1 MRKFEISDTEST
13 LEFSSEG
20 ASDKAPYGDWRYVV
34 DLRGS
39 KINAS
44 VEVYDHLPQE
54 FEGFFSAIA
63 DSWKGW
69 KDERVYRS
77 LESALQIVATHDKT
91 GCAVFR
97 VELRDTGGV
106 SWSAMQEIR
115 VELGKLAELAEEANS
130 FTR

>member
-1 MRKFEISDTEST
+1 MRKFKISDTESS

-20 ASDKAPYGDWRYVV
+20 ASDKAPYGEWRYVV
-34 DLRGS
+34 ELRGPT
-39 KINAS
+39 INAS

-54 FEGFFSAIA
+54 FARFFSEIA

-69 KDERVYRS
+69 KEERVYRS
-77 LESALQIVATHDKT
+77 LESALEIVATHDKT
-91 GCAVFR
+91 GHAVFR

-106 SWSAMQEIR
+106 AWKAMQEIR
-115 VELGKLAELAEEANS
+115 IELGQLAGLAKNAIS